1 MFSDEILRIWVN
13 QFIAELDLYI
23 LTLHN
28 GRFSLLRNL
37 LDTFFTL
44 LSLFF
49 IKKFYLLL
57 LLFAEYSVKVLKIK
71 HQL

>member
-37 LDTFFTL
+37 LDKFFKL

-49 IKKFYLLL
+49 IKKFYILLF
-57 LLFAEYSVKVLKIK
+57 LFAEYSVKVLKIQ
-71 HQL
+71 HQG